1 MANAVAFTLIT
12 PRSVKFDGEAELVIA
27 VGTEGEVGILPSHA
41 PYLTAL
47 RPGVLRAN
55 VRDGSGG
62 ETRRLELACSEGF
75 LQALPDKVTILAD
88 AALDQDEID
97 IAEAREDLAKALD
110 EQRAAGGDLDAW
122 RRAQTKIDF
131 ANAKL
136 AVAHVSA

>member
-12 PRSVKFDGEAELVIA
+12 PRAVKFDGEAELVIA
-27 VGTEGEVGILPSHA
+27 VGTEGEVGVLPKHA

-55 VRDGSGG
+55 VRDGA
-62 ETRRLELACSEGF
+62 ETRRLELACGEGF
-75 LQALPDKVTILAD
+75 LQALPDKITVLSD
-88 AALDQDEID
+88 AGLEQDEID
-97 IAEAREDLAKALD
+97 IADARSDLAAAQE
-110 EQRAAGGDLDAW
+110 EQRAAGSDLEAW

-131 ANAKL
+131 ANARL